1 MKKKLLTMILALAIC
16 LPVSAGMAG
25 CFNGSFDDVSSS
37 GSADSTGAKDST
49 DSTDS
54 ADSTDSTDS
63 ADSTQQE
70 KKYLVKFVDE
80 EGNVLKE
87 EEVKEGET
95 PVAPTATTPENTAE
109 YTYSGAWDKEIV
121 AVNGEATYTWVVTAT
136 KNSYLIK
143 FVDEA
148 GETLKEET
156 LEYGV
161 TPVAPNPALPDD
173 TVEHTYLGSWDR
185 EIVSVTGEAVYTW
198 IVTEYDKEYTIT
210 FLDTDGNVLQS
221 SAVKPGE
228 IPSCTVAMPALPE
241 DTAEYAYSWAWDK
254 EIVAVSGEAT
264 YQLQLLSEKKSYT
277 ISFVTE
283 DGNILQSDSVEY
295 GVTPVAPNAT
305 TPENT
310 AEYTYSGAWDKEIVA
325 VSGEATYTWV
335 VTAIKNS
342 YLIKFVDEAG
352 ETLKEETLEYGVTP
366 VAPTAMT
373 PENTAEY
380 TYSGAWDKEI
390 VAVSG
395 EATYTW
401 IVTATKNK
409 YQVTFD
415 GANEAEYEYG
425 ATVTAPALKQ
435 QGKALTGWT
444 VNGGTVDIATYTII
458 GATEFVSVWSDVPY
472 ATNADGYVNAKVS
485 EELGAGSWYY
495 EIGSQ
500 ETVYTWTVNLP
511 VTAYA
516 EDKTTTYAW
525 KGGDWTSVGFV
536 ENNWISGGGTS
547 REGTI
552 SVTNIGGEL
561 IVVINEPTQ
570 NMTKSTSITDA
581 DIIGGNKALTIVV
594 NNGAQYR
601 HFYLGAGVVTDS
613 TLDAFVID
621 SNGVKHVANKT
632 EGAAEYSLNQNYGSG
647 VVTLPKMD
655 YSQYTKV
662 TFDWNIAGGWTFI
675 GPEAANRWYNNGTA
689 LGGTVT
695 VVVKADKLEVTMTQ
709 TLDSANNGTFTV
721 EITDTEIINGTKS
734 LTLSY
739 NCLVGTQTLVLNN
752 FTTSTDPVEEE
763 PVDEPDTFVIDSEG
777 NQYAATETENSIEY
791 SLASGYNSGLV
802 TLPKMNYSKYTQVTF
817 DWKIAG
823 GWTFIGPEA
832 ANRWYNGGT
841 ALGGTVTIANNGNG
855 TLTLTMTQTLDSANN
870 GAFTLEI
877 TDAEIINGTKSLT
890 LSYQCLVG
898 TQKLVLSN
906 FNTVA

>member
-1 MKKKLLTMILALAIC
+1 MKKKLLTMLLALAIC

-25 CFNGSFDDVSSS
+25 CFDGVFDDVSSS
-37 GSADSTGAKDST
+37 GSADSTGATDST

-54 ADSTDSTDS
+54 ADSTQ
-63 ADSTQQE
+63 QQE

-121 AVNGEATYTWVVTAT
+121 AVSGEATYTWIVTATKNSYLVKFVDEEGETLKEETLEYGVTPVAPNPTLPDDTVEHTYLGAWDKEIVAVSGEAVYTWIVTEYDKEYTITFLDAEGAVLQSSAVKPGELPTCTVALPALPEDTAEYAYSWAWDKEIVAVTGEATYQLQLVSAKKSYTISFVTEDGNILQSDSVEYGVTPVAPNAATPENTAEYTYSGAWDKEIAAVSGEETYTWIVTAT

-161 TPVAPNPALPDD
+161 TPVAP
-173 TVEHTYLGSWDR
+173 
-185 EIVSVTGEAVYTW
+185 
-198 IVTEYDKEYTIT
+198 
-210 FLDTDGNVLQS
+210 
-221 SAVKPGE
+221 
-228 IPSCTVAMPALPE
+228 
-241 DTAEYAYSWAWDK
+241 
-254 EIVAVSGEAT
+254 
-264 YQLQLLSEKKSYT
+264 
-277 ISFVTE
+277 
-283 DGNILQSDSVEY
+283 
-295 GVTPVAPNAT
+295 T
-305 TPENT
+305 TT
-310 AEYTYSGAWDKEIVA
+310 
-325 VSGEATYTWV
+325 
-335 VTAIKNS
+335 
-342 YLIKFVDEAG
+342 
-352 ETLKEETLEYGVTP
+352 
-366 VAPTAMT
+366 T

-444 VNGGTVDIATYTII
+444 VNGETVDIATYTVT
-458 GATEFVSVWSDVPY
+458 GVTEFVSVWSDVPY
-472 ATNADGYVNAKVS
+472 ATNADGYVNAVAS

-516 EDKTTTYAW
+516 ENKTTTYAW
-525 KGGDWTSVGFV
+525 KGGDWSSVGFV
-536 ENNWISGGGTS
+536 ENNWISGGGTA

-570 NMTKSTSITDA
+570 NITKSTSITDA

-613 TLDAFVID
+613 ALDAFVVD
-621 SNGVKHVANKT
+621 NEGNKHVANKT
-632 EGAAEYSLNQNYGSG
+632 ADSVEYALSQSYGDG
-647 VVTLPKMD
+647 VVTVPKMN

-662 TFDWNIAGGWTFI
+662 MFDWNIAGGWTFI
-675 GPEAANRWYNNGTA
+675 GPEAANRWYNGGTA

-709 TLDSANNGTFTV
+709 TLDSANNGTFTA
-721 EITDTEIINGTKS
+721 EITDTEIINGIKS

-791 SLASGYNSGLV
+791 SLASGYNSGVV
-802 TLPKMNYSKYTQVTF
+802 TLPKMNYSQYTQVTF
-817 DWKIAG
+817 DWNIAG
-823 GWTFIGPEA
+823 GWTFIGPDA

-841 ALGGTVTIANNGNG
+841 ALGGSVTIINNGNG

-870 GAFTLEI
+870 GTFTVEI
-877 TDAEIINGTKSLT
+877 TDADIINGTKSLT

-898 TQKLVLSN
+898 TQTLVLSN